1 MEERGGGWLEFG
13 EDERWFVGG
22 GLGLDVG
29 VVLAM
34 GGVLGGD
41 VGGGEGVGLSRV
53 AGERAGEGGSEV
65 FEVFELGWERRIGVI
80 LSLGGMEGK
89 VGRVLGGYVVLVV
102 ACTKRVLEFGRV
114 LVGNCFGKSFV

>member
-1 MEERGGGWLEFG
+1 MEEGGGGWLEFG
-13 EDERWFVGG
+13 EDEGWFVGG

-29 VVLAM
+29 VVLAV
-34 GGVLGGD
+34 GRVLGGD

-65 FEVFELGWERRIGVI
+65 FELGGERRIGVI
-80 LSLGGMEGK
+80 LSLRGMEGK

-102 ACTKRVLEFGRV
+102 ACTQRVLEFGRV